1 MLGIGS
7 QEQSAAPKAI
17 LAICASYVES
27 RHPNAV
33 PFARERMSGSKP
45 AISIPLIAIKRP
57 AIVGHLDYKRV
68 ALGKKQKRFAERYA
82 LVPDIDL
89 NAFRT
94 RAVIDWIEIAVLL
107 DRSTQFQWIQQA
119 IKPIIGRMP
128 YVKSLF
134 ASPNAASNRFVIT
147 IQEPKISRVY
157 TAMEVLNS
165 KLTVSRRVV

>member
-1 MLGIGS
+1 
-7 QEQSAAPKAI
+7 
-17 LAICASYVES
+17 
-27 RHPNAV
+27 
-33 PFARERMSGSKP
+33 MSGSKP